1 MKTSNLNLVT
11 PQNKIINN
19 TDKFG
24 NNSIKLQQ
32 GTTRVIY
39 DTLPLDGRTEFR
51 FFEESNNRNF
61 PLTNMGSD
69 GNKLPVGN
77 ALAIERMYLSV
88 ISINPLTKDVTNIGS
103 LFVGGGFENIAIGEL
118 NIIIANSQVLKQVRL
133 ISQDPQFNKNAT
145 YNDYNNFEFDTQLVI
160 NPLLEF
166 VFAIRTNAYTPF
178 ADTYLSL
185 SVEGVGAIISP
196 RATM

>member
-1 MKTSNLNLVT
+1 MKDNTLNMIT
-11 PQNKIINN
+11 PQRKIIGIA
-19 TDKFG
+19 DKF
-24 NNSIKLQQ
+24 NNPGIKNQQ

-39 DTLPLDGRTEFR
+39 DTLPMDGRTDFR

-88 ISINPLTKDVTNIGS
+88 VTI
-103 LFVGGGFENIAIGEL
+103 VGGNVTVISPLFNGAHPNFEVGEL
-118 NIIIANSQVLKQVRL
+118 NILIANSQVLKQIAVL
-133 ISQDPQFNKNAT
+133 SQKPTFNKNAGH
-145 YNDYNNFEFDTQLVI
+145 NEYNNFEFDTQLVLQ
-160 NPLLEF
+160 PLLEF
-166 VFAIRTNAYTPF
+166 VFHMRVNTNVAIANTFLRLT
-178 ADTYLSL
+178 
-185 SVEGVGAIISP
+185 VEGVGAIIAP